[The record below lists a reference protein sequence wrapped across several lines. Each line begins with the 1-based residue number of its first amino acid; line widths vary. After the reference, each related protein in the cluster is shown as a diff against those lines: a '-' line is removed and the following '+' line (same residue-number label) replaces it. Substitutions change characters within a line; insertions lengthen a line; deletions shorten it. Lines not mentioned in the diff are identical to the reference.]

1 MTMKKFFAFIIVV
14 MMTIIMA
21 SIDTSYKDNLKY
33 VSKDKIVFVP
43 LDTRPVSLQNVDIL
57 AKAGGK
63 ELLVPPMDALDDYK
77 KKSNQDMI
85 YDWLKGAVER
95 PDISAVI
102 ISTNQFIS
110 GGLIASRSYIN
121 DINYKESLERLKQIM
136 DLANGKRIVL
146 ISIMPQV
153 SSVLYQQD
161 TIYVQNRANIDYY
174 KQVKKAIS
182 ENDTKT
188 LERLKLSMPS
198 YLFNCMAVIASE
210 ALINEQMASDLKPNV
225 TLTIGLDD
233 TTMKSMLKYSYD
245 DLKSSIKGHK
255 NVYMLHGADEISMMT
270 VAKILN
276 EENGLKP
283 SYKIVYEESGDENNY
298 LLFEGG
304 TVKEI
309 TEEKIGYIGG
319 ETSQDAK
326 NIIYIHMHKNYKTGI
341 KNVVSKYKI
350 SGQNFGVADVAKT
363 NGGDKD
369 LVDEILKDKLITSVD
384 AYSGWNTPSNT
395 IGTVVSELSIKSYID
410 TKKDK
415 NALEDM
421 QKYYYAFT
429 FIRYADD
436 YIYQSIVRDEMQNW
450 AKTNGLN
457 PDNLTNKNEA
467 DDVLK
472 EKMKPYLDT
481 LMSVYAD
488 CGIKI
493 KGADVEYPWNRMFEI
508 KIAPILD

>member
-1 MTMKKFFAFIIVV
+1 MKKFFVFIMILMITISIV
-14 MMTIIMA
+14 
-21 SIDTSYKDNLKY
+21 SIDTSYKDSMKY

-43 LDTRPVSLQNVDIL
+43 LDTRPVSLQNVEII

-85 YDWLKGAVER
+85 YNWLKGALKR
-95 PDISAVI
+95 PDVSAII

-110 GGLIASRSYIN
+110 GGLIGSRNYIN
-121 DINYKESLERLKQIM
+121 DINYKESLERLKEIIGLSG
-136 DLANGKRIVL
+136 DKRLFL

-153 SSVLYQQD
+153 SPVLYQQD
-161 TIYVQNRANIDYY
+161 TIYVQNNANINYY
-174 KQVKKAIS
+174 NQIKKAIS

-198 YLFNCMAVIASE
+198 YLFNYMSVIALE
-210 ALINEQMASDLKPNV
+210 VLINEKMASDLKPNV

-245 DLKSSIKGHK
+245 DLKSAIKDYK

-283 SYKIVYEESGDENNY
+283 SYKIVYEESGDENSY
-298 LLFEGG
+298 LPFEGG

-319 ETSQDAK
+319 VVSQDAK

-369 LVDEILKDKLITSVD
+369 LVDEILKDKLITNVD

-395 IGTVVSELSIKSYID
+395 IGTVVAELSIKSYID

-436 YIYQSIVRDEMQNW
+436 YIYQSIVRDAMQNW
-450 AKTNGLN
+450 AKSNGLN
-457 PDNLTNKNEA
+457 PDNLTNKSEA
-467 DDVLK
+467 DAVLR
-472 EKMKPYLDT
+472 EKMKPYLNT
-481 LMSVYAD
+481 LMSIYDD

-493 KGADVEYPWNRMFEI
+493 KGAYVEYPWNRMFEI
-508 KIAPILD
+508 KVAPILD

>member
-1 MTMKKFFAFIIVV
+1 MKRFFIILLIFLITMDVS
-14 MMTIIMA
+14 IIM
-21 SIDTSYKDNLKY
+21 TSYKDNIKY

-43 LDTRPVSLQNVDIL
+43 LDTRPVSLQNVEII

-85 YDWLKGAVER
+85 YDWLKGSVTR
-95 PDISAVI
+95 PDVSAII

-121 DINYKESLERLKQIM
+121 DINYKETLERLKEIISLSG
-136 DLANGKRIVL
+136 DKRLFL

-153 SSVLYQQD
+153 SPVLYQQD
-161 TIYVQNRANIDYY
+161 TIYVQNSINIDYY
-174 KQVKKAIS
+174 NQVKKAIS
-182 ENDTKT
+182 ENDIKT
-188 LERLKLSMPS
+188 LDRLKLGMPS
-198 YLFNCMAVIASE
+198 YLFNYMAVIASE
-210 ALINEQMASDLKPNV
+210 VLINEHIASNLKPNV
-225 TLTIGLDD
+225 TFTIGLDD

-245 DLKSSIKGHK
+245 DLKNAIKAYK

-270 VAKILN
+270 IAKILN
-276 EENGLKP
+276 EESGLKP
-283 SYKIVYEESGDENNY
+283 SYKIIYEESGDENSY
-298 LLFEGG
+298 LSYEGG
-304 TVKEI
+304 TVREI
-309 TEEKIGYIGG
+309 TEEKINYIGG
-319 ETSQDAK
+319 TEADNAK
-326 NIIYIHMHKNYKTGI
+326 NIIYIHMHKNKTGI

-350 SGQNFGVADVAKT
+350 NGQNFGIADVVKT

-369 LVDEILKDKLITSVD
+369 LVEDILKNKLIKNID
-384 AYSGWNTPSNT
+384 AYSGWNTPSNS
-395 IGTVVSELSIKSYID
+395 IGTVVAELSIKSYIGLIKD
-410 TKKDK
+410 KKD
-415 NALEDM
+415 LEER

-436 YIYQSIVRDEMQNW
+436 YIYQSIVRDAMQSW
-450 AKTNGLN
+450 ANSNGIN
-457 PDNLTNKNEA
+457 QDNIENKDEA
-467 DDVLK
+467 DAVLK
-472 EKMKPYLDT
+472 QKMKPYLYM
-481 LMSVYAD
+481 LMSIYAD

>member
-1 MTMKKFFAFIIVV
+1 MKKFFVFIMILMITISIV
-14 MMTIIMA
+14 
-21 SIDTSYKDNLKY
+21 SIDTSYKDSMKY

-43 LDTRPVSLQNVDIL
+43 LDTRPVSLQNVEII

-63 ELLVPPMDALDDYK
+63 ELLVPPMDALDNYK

-95 PDISAVI
+95 PDVSAII

-110 GGLIASRSYIN
+110 GGLIGSRNYIN
-121 DINYKESLERLKQIM
+121 DINYKESLERLKEIIG
-136 DLANGKRIVL
+136 LSGNKRLFL
-146 ISIMPQV
+146 ISIMSQV
-153 SSVLYQQD
+153 SPVLYQQD
-161 TIYVQNRANIDYY
+161 TIYVQNNANINYY
-174 KQVKKAIS
+174 VQIKKAIS

-198 YLFNCMAVIASE
+198 YLFNYMSVIASE
-210 ALINEQMASDLKPNV
+210 VLINEKMVSDLKPNV

-245 DLKSSIKGHK
+245 DLKSAIKDYK

-283 SYKIVYEESGDENNY
+283 SYKIVYEESGDENSY
-298 LLFEGG
+298 LPFEGG

-319 ETSQDAK
+319 VVSQDAK

-350 SGQNFGVADVAKT
+350 SGQNFGISDVAKT

-369 LVDEILKDKLITSVD
+369 LVDEILKDKLITNVD

-395 IGTVVSELSIKSYID
+395 IGTVVAELSIKSYID

-421 QKYYYAFT
+421 QKYYYAFA

-436 YIYQSIVRDEMQNW
+436 YIYQSIVRDAMQNW
-450 AKTNGLN
+450 AKSNGLN
-457 PDNLTNKNEA
+457 PDNLTNKSEA
-467 DDVLK
+467 DAVLR
-472 EKMKPYLDT
+472 EKMKPYLDM
-481 LMSVYAD
+481 LMSIYDD

-508 KIAPILD
+508 KVAPILD

>member
-1 MTMKKFFAFIIVV
+1 MKKFFAFIMIL
-14 MMTIIMA
+14 MMTVSIV
-21 SIDTSYKDNLKY
+21 SIDTSYKDSMKY
-33 VSKDKIVFVP
+33 VSKDKIVFIP
-43 LDTRPVSLQNVDIL
+43 LDTRPVSLQNVEIL

-85 YDWLKGAVER
+85 YDWLKGSVER
-95 PDISAVI
+95 PDVSAII

-110 GGLIASRSYIN
+110 GGLIGSRNYVN
-121 DINYKESLERLKQIM
+121 DINYKESLERLKEIIGLSG
-136 DLANGKRIVL
+136 DKRLFL

-153 SSVLYQQD
+153 SPVLYQQD
-161 TIYVQNRANIDYY
+161 TIYVQNSANIGYY
-174 KQVKKAIS
+174 NQIKKAIS

-188 LERLKLSMPS
+188 LKRLKANIPS
-198 YLFNCMAVIASE
+198 YLFNYIAVIASE
-210 ALINEQMASDLKPNV
+210 VIINEQIASNLKPNV
-225 TLTIGLDD
+225 TFTIGLDD

-245 DLKSSIKGHK
+245 DLKTAIKGYK

-283 SYKIVYEESGDENNY
+283 SYKIVYEESGDENSY
-298 LLFEGG
+298 LPFEGG

-319 ETSQDAK
+319 VVSQDAK

-369 LVDEILKDKLITSVD
+369 LVEEILKDKLIKLID

-395 IGTVVSELSIKSYID
+395 IGTVVSELSIKSYIGTTKD
-410 TKKDK
+410 KKDF
-415 NALEDM
+415 EDM

-436 YIYQSIVRDEMQNW
+436 YIYQSIVRDAMQNW
-450 AKTNGLN
+450 AKSNGLN
-457 PDNLTNKNEA
+457 PDKLTNKSEA
-467 DDVLK
+467 DAVLR

-481 LMSVYAD
+481 LMSIYDD
-488 CGIKI
+488 CGVKI
-493 KGADVEYPWNRMFEI
+493 KGADVEYPWSRMFEI
-508 KIAPILD
+508 KVAPILE

>member
-1 MTMKKFFAFIIVV
+1 MKRFFIILLIFLITMDVA
-14 MMTIIMA
+14 IIK
-21 SIDTSYKDNLKY
+21 TSYKDNIKY

-43 LDTRPVSLQNVDIL
+43 LDTRPVSLQNVEII

-85 YDWLKGAVER
+85 YEWLKGSVER
-95 PDISAVI
+95 PDVSAII

-110 GGLIASRSYIN
+110 GGLIASRNYMN
-121 DINYKESLERLKQIM
+121 DINYKESLERLKEIIGLSG
-136 DLANGKRIVL
+136 DKRLFL

-153 SSVLYQQD
+153 SPFLYQQD
-161 TIYVQNRANIDYY
+161 TIYVQNRVNMDYY
-174 KQVKKAIS
+174 NQIKKAIS
-182 ENDTKT
+182 VNDAKT
-188 LERLKLSMPS
+188 LQKLKSNMPS
-198 YLFNCMAVIASE
+198 YLFNYMNVIAAE
-210 ALINEQMASDLKPNV
+210 VLINEQIASNLKPNV
-225 TLTIGLDD
+225 TFTIGLDD

-245 DLKSSIKGHK
+245 DLKTAIKGYK

-276 EENGLKP
+276 EENDLKP
-283 SYKIVYEESGDENNY
+283 SYKIMYEESGDENSY
-298 LLFEGG
+298 LSYEGG
-304 TVKEI
+304 TVREI
-309 TEEKIGYIGG
+309 TDEKIGYVGG
-319 ETSQDAK
+319 VVLQNAK

-369 LVDEILKDKLITSVD
+369 LVEEILKDKLITSVD
-384 AYSGWNTPSNT
+384 AYSGWNTPSNS
-395 IGTVVSELSIKSYID
+395 IGTVVAELSVKSYID
-410 TKKDK
+410 ATKDK
-415 NALEDM
+415 KELGER

-436 YIYQSIVRDEMQNW
+436 YTYQSIVRDMMQNW
-450 AKTNGLN
+450 AKSNGFN
-457 PDNLTNKNEA
+457 PDNLTNKSEA
-467 DDVLK
+467 DAVLK
-472 EKMKPYLDT
+472 EKMKPYLDM
-481 LMSVYAD
+481 LMSIYAD

-493 KGADVEYPWNRMFEI
+493 KGVDVEYPWNRMFEI